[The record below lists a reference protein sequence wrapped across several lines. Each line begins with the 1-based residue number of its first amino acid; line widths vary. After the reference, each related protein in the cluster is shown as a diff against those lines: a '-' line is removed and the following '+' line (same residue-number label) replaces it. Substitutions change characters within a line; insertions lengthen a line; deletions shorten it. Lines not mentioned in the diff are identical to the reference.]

1 MTLYSLENADE
12 LLGKV
17 PEKATHVDRL
27 KAEVGQDYLPT
38 KEWQDIQVK
47 NFTDVRLKLARHIAL
62 LKQSKSDST
71 PTKFPSSKNEGGW
84 CTLCF
89 GSEFW
94 QKVQKAQEEE
104 DDEVEEVESKPERLF
119 AKANGEGHDPLLELI
134 SSLKQS
140 QITRLIEYQAE
151 WAEVL
156 NEVDVSQ
163 ALWFY
168 SLLSAVEKPLHP
180 DVESSMRSMVLVCS
194 KQRSSLISQ
203 QSASQVITH
212 LNLIICLVSKYFGQA
227 DLADE

>member
-1 MTLYSLENADE
+1 MPS
-12 LLGKV
+12 
-17 PEKATHVDRL
+17 
-27 KAEVGQDYLPT
+27 

-62 LKQSKSDST
+62 LKQSESDSK

>member
-1 MTLYSLENADE
+1 M
-12 LLGKV
+12 
-17 PEKATHVDRL
+17 
-27 KAEVGQDYLPT
+27 
-38 KEWQDIQVK
+38 
-47 NFTDVRLKLARHIAL
+47 
-62 LKQSKSDST
+62 
-71 PTKFPSSKNEGGW
+71 
-84 CTLCF
+84 
-89 GSEFW
+89 
-94 QKVQKAQEEE
+94 EEE
-104 DDEVEEVESKPERLF
+104 ETKPERLF

-156 NEVDVSQ
+156 NVDVSQ

-168 SLLSAVEKPLHP
+168 SLLGAVEKPLHP

-194 KQRSSLISQ
+194 KQRSYLISQ

>member
-1 MTLYSLENADE
+1 M
-12 LLGKV
+12 
-17 PEKATHVDRL
+17 
-27 KAEVGQDYLPT
+27 
-38 KEWQDIQVK
+38 
-47 NFTDVRLKLARHIAL
+47 
-62 LKQSKSDST
+62 
-71 PTKFPSSKNEGGW
+71 
-84 CTLCF
+84 CF

-94 QKVQKAQEEE
+94 KRVQKAQEEE

>member
-1 MTLYSLENADE
+1 MPS
-12 LLGKV
+12 
-17 PEKATHVDRL
+17 
-27 KAEVGQDYLPT
+27 

-62 LKQSKSDST
+62 LKQSKSDSK

-94 QKVQKAQEEE
+94 QKVQKAQEE
-104 DDEVEEVESKPERLF
+104 DDEVEEEDSKPERLF
-119 AKANGEGHDPLLELI
+119 AQANGEGHDPLLELI

-168 SLLSAVEKPLHP
+168 SLISAVEKPLHP

-194 KQRSSLISQ
+194 KHRSSLISQ
-203 QSASQVITH
+203 HSASQVITH